1 MDKKKKE
8 DVSVSSEIQEQ
19 PQEDYKAKYLR
30 ALADYQNYERRV
42 QDQRGE
48 LIKSANRE
56 LILKL
61 ISFLDD
67 LDRAELFITD
77 KSLIHVKDSFYKI
90 LSSEGLEEIQVL
102 EKEFD
107 PYTSEVIDM
116 VPGEKDNIVVE
127 VLRKGYTLNGSIL
140 RVAQVKVSKKG
151 E

>member
-8 DVSVSSEIQEQ
+8 DVRVSSETQEQ

-77 KSLIHVKDSFYKI
+77 KSLAHVKDSFYKI

-127 VLRKGYTLNGSIL
+127 VLRKGYTLNGSIV
-140 RVAQVKVSKKG
+140 RVAQVRVSKKG